1 MKRLQH
7 SIKKTVVYKGNGL
20 HSGIPVTLT
29 MHPAAPGTGIIF
41 RRIDLPN
48 QPEVPAHINYVTNTL
63 RATTLERNLA
73 KVFTVEH
80 ILSGLYAL
88 QIDNCIIEMDSPEP
102 PVGDGSSKV
111 FVDLILE
118 AGIETQKEEIEVFE
132 LPHSVSVYEEDKFI
146 AALPYKGLRVTF
158 TSVNPHPLLGTQVMD
173 LEITSNSYIKEIS
186 SARTIGFTKE
196 IETFSLNKYS
206 AQKLFI
212 EIETMRKM
220 GLGLGGTL
228 ENAVVYSEKD
238 CLSKPRWSDELV
250 RHKILDILGDVS
262 LVGPFNAH
270 IIAVLG
276 SHKLNADLSAKLIQ
290 LRNEYECK

>member
-48 QPEVPAHINYVTNTL
+48 QPEVPAHIDYVTNTL

-196 IETFSLNKYS
+196 IET
-206 AQKLFI
+206 
-212 EIETMRKM
+212 MRKM

>member
-63 RATTLERNLA
+63 RATTLERSLA

-196 IETFSLNKYS
+196 IET
-206 AQKLFI
+206 
-212 EIETMRKM
+212 MRKM

>member
-196 IETFSLNKYS
+196 IET
-206 AQKLFI
+206 
-212 EIETMRKM
+212 MRKM
-220 GLGLGGTL
+220 GHGLGGTL

>member
-196 IETFSLNKYS
+196 IET
-206 AQKLFI
+206 
-212 EIETMRKM
+212 MHKM

>member
-88 QIDNCIIEMDSPEP
+88 QIDNCIIEMVSPEP

-146 AALPYKGLRVTF
+146 A
-158 TSVNPHPLLGTQVMD
+158 PL
-173 LEITSNSYIKEIS
+173 
-186 SARTIGFTKE
+186 
-196 IETFSLNKYS
+196 
-206 AQKLFI
+206 
-212 EIETMRKM
+212 
-220 GLGLGGTL
+220 
-228 ENAVVYSEKD
+228 
-238 CLSKPRWSDELV
+238 
-250 RHKILDILGDVS
+250 
-262 LVGPFNAH
+262 
-270 IIAVLG
+270 
-276 SHKLNADLSAKLIQ
+276 
-290 LRNEYECK
+290 

>member
-186 SARTIGFTKE
+186 SARTIGFTK
-196 IETFSLNKYS
+196 
-206 AQKLFI
+206 Q
-212 EIETMRKM
+212 IETMRKM

>member
-88 QIDNCIIEMDSPEP
+88 QIDNCIIEMNSPEP

-196 IETFSLNKYS
+196 IET
-206 AQKLFI
+206 
-212 EIETMRKM
+212 MRKM

>member
-1 MKRLQH
+1 VKRLQH

-196 IETFSLNKYS
+196 IET
-206 AQKLFI
+206 
-212 EIETMRKM
+212 MRKM

>member
-102 PVGDGSSKV
+102 PVGDGSSQV

-196 IETFSLNKYS
+196 IET
-206 AQKLFI
+206 
-212 EIETMRKM
+212 MRKM

>member
-196 IETFSLNKYS
+196 IET
-206 AQKLFI
+206 
-212 EIETMRKM
+212 MRKM

-250 RHKILDILGDVS
+250 RHKALDV
-262 LVGPFNAH
+262 
-270 IIAVLG
+270 
-276 SHKLNADLSAKLIQ
+276 
-290 LRNEYECK
+290 R

>member
-196 IETFSLNKYS
+196 IET
-206 AQKLFI
+206 
-212 EIETMRKM
+212 MRKM

-262 LVGPFNAH
+262 RVGPFNAH

>member
-146 AALPYKGLRVTF
+146 VALPYKGLRVTF

-186 SARTIGFTKE
+186 SARTIGFTK
-196 IETFSLNKYS
+196 
-206 AQKLFI
+206 

>member
-186 SARTIGFTKE
+186 SPRTIGFTK
-196 IETFSLNKYS
+196 
-206 AQKLFI
+206 

-290 LRNEYECK
+290 LRNEYEYK

>member
-173 LEITSNSYIKEIS
+173 LGITSNSYIKEIS
-186 SARTIGFTKE
+186 SARTIGFTK
-196 IETFSLNKYS
+196 
-206 AQKLFI
+206 

>member
-7 SIKKTVVYKGNGL
+7 SIKKTAVYKGNGL

-196 IETFSLNKYS
+196 IET
-206 AQKLFI
+206 
-212 EIETMRKM
+212 MRKM

>member
-7 SIKKTVVYKGNGL
+7 SIKKTFVYKGNVI
-20 HSGIPVTLT
+20 HSLIPVTLT

-196 IETFSLNKYS
+196 IET
-206 AQKLFI
+206 
-212 EIETMRKM
+212 MRKM

>member
-48 QPEVPAHINYVTNTL
+48 QPEVPAHIHYVTNTL

-196 IETFSLNKYS
+196 IET
-206 AQKLFI
+206 
-212 EIETMRKM
+212 MRKM

>member
-196 IETFSLNKYS
+196 IET
-206 AQKLFI
+206 
-212 EIETMRKM
+212 MRKM

-250 RHKILDILGDVS
+250 RHKIVDILGDVS

>member
-196 IETFSLNKYS
+196 IET
-206 AQKLFI
+206 
-212 EIETMRKM
+212 MRKM

-290 LRNEYECK
+290 LRNEYEYK

>member
-73 KVFTVEH
+73 KEFTVEH

-196 IETFSLNKYS
+196 IET
-206 AQKLFI
+206 
-212 EIETMRKM
+212 MRKM

>member
-196 IETFSLNKYS
+196 IET
-206 AQKLFI
+206 
-212 EIETMRKM
+212 MRKM

-250 RHKILDILGDVS
+250 RHKVLDIIGDLS
-262 LVGPFNAH
+262 LIGRPLKGH
-270 IIAVLG
+270 IIAVKS
-276 SHKLNADLSAKLIQ
+276 SHKLNNLLAKCI
-290 LRNEYECK
+290 YEDM

>member
-196 IETFSLNKYS
+196 IET
-206 AQKLFI
+206 
-212 EIETMRKM
+212 MRKM

-238 CLSKPRWSDELV
+238 CLSKPRWCDELV

>member
-196 IETFSLNKYS
+196 IET
-206 AQKLFI
+206 
-212 EIETMRKM
+212 MRKM

-270 IIAVLG
+270 IIAILG

>member
-196 IETFSLNKYS
+196 IET
-206 AQKLFI
+206 
-212 EIETMRKM
+212 MRKM

>member
-186 SARTIGFTKE
+186 SARTIGFIK
-196 IETFSLNKYS
+196 
-206 AQKLFI
+206 

>member
-7 SIKKTVVYKGNGL
+7 SIKKNVVYKGNGL

-196 IETFSLNKYS
+196 IET
-206 AQKLFI
+206 
-212 EIETMRKM
+212 MRKM

>member
-1 MKRLQH
+1 MKRVQH

-196 IETFSLNKYS
+196 IET
-206 AQKLFI
+206 
-212 EIETMRKM
+212 MRKM

-290 LRNEYECK
+290 LRNEYEYK

>member
-20 HSGIPVTLT
+20 HSGSPVTLT

-196 IETFSLNKYS
+196 IET
-206 AQKLFI
+206 
-212 EIETMRKM
+212 MRKM

-276 SHKLNADLSAKLIQ
+276 SHKLNAD
-290 LRNEYECK
+290 

>member
-41 RRIDLPN
+41 RRIDLPK

-196 IETFSLNKYS
+196 IET
-206 AQKLFI
+206 
-212 EIETMRKM
+212 MRKM

>member
-29 MHPAAPGTGIIF
+29 MHPAAPSTGIIF

-196 IETFSLNKYS
+196 IET
-206 AQKLFI
+206 
-212 EIETMRKM
+212 MRKM

>member
-196 IETFSLNKYS
+196 IET
-206 AQKLFI
+206 
-212 EIETMRKM
+212 MRKM

-276 SHKLNADLSAKLIQ
+276 SHKLNANLSAKLIQ